1 MPQIK
6 HSLDTEVRAS
16 SVGKGLFI
24 GACALGLVVAGWPHL
39 RPEPVSSHGRITTSV
54 LFNREI
60 SQIFQKKCF
69 QCHTED
75 NVSMSLTTYRDARP
89 WAVAIKEEIL
99 KKNMPPWSAVNGYGH
114 FSNDVSLTARE
125 VSLITSWADGGAPSG
140 VLLADEDKP
149 AVIIPSLS
157 GWEHGQPDAVIG
169 VAAGEK
175 VAAGSSDRV
184 ARVEVAT
191 GLKQAAWLRSLQLN
205 FTDRRVVRYAA
216 VYELR
221 TGQWLGTWT
230 PTHPFTALPADV
242 AIQLPAAGKVVVE
255 IGYRGADEDVVGA
268 GELGLY
274 FSPTKPAQVAAAL
287 AISAAPISV
296 AAGKAHE
303 RVRTEYTVK
312 SAAAAAA
319 LWPSLGAGATS
330 VEVTA
335 IRPDGV
341 VEPLLWLKDYR
352 ADWPSSYVFKEPV
365 ALPAGTRLVVT
376 AYYDNTGTG
385 VLRAQPSVAV
395 TTVPPGLRVATAR
408 RASRPPASI
417 AP

>member
-1 MPQIK
+1 MHWKTP
-6 HSLDTEVRAS
+6 AA
-16 SVGKGLFI
+16 
-24 GACALGLVVAGWPHL
+24 GAITLGLALAAWQAWQPA
-39 RPEPVSSHGRITTSV
+39 PVYTHGRITTNIV
-54 LFNREI
+54 FNREV

-99 KKNMPPWSAVNGYGH
+99 EKKMPPWSAVSGYGH

-157 GWEHGQPDAVIG
+157 GWEHGQPDAVIA

-175 VAAGSSDRV
+175 VQSGSSDRI
-184 ARVEVAT
+184 ARMEVAT
-191 GLKQAAWLRSLQLN
+191 GLKQAAWLKSLQLN

-230 PTHPFTALPADV
+230 PTHPVSALPRDV
-242 AIQLPAAGKVVVE
+242 AIQLPAGGKVAIE
-255 IGYRGADEDVVGA
+255 IGYRGADEDAVGA

-274 FSPTKPAQVAAAL
+274 FSAAKPAQVASAL
-287 AISAAPISV
+287 EIRAAPISV
-296 AAGKAHE
+296 PAGKARE
-303 RVRTEYTVK
+303 RVRTEFTLK
-312 SAAAAAA
+312 AATAAAA

-365 ALPAGTRLVVT
+365 TLPAGTRLVVT
-376 AYYDNTGTG
+376 AYYDNTGTS
-385 VLRAQPSVAV
+385 VLRARPTVSV
-395 TTVPPGLRVATAR
+395 TAFP
-408 RASRPPASI
+408 SRPAASL

>member
-1 MPQIK
+1 MSWK
-6 HSLDTEVRAS
+6 TRLAGV
-16 SVGKGLFI
+16 L
-24 GACALGLVVAGWPHL
+24 ALGLVVAGWPYL

-69 QCHTED
+69 QCHTEA

-99 KKNMPPWSAVNGYGH
+99 EKKMPPWSAVTGYGH
-114 FSNDVSLTARE
+114 FANDVSLTARE

-149 AVIIPSLS
+149 AVSIPSLS
-157 GWEHGQPDAVIG
+157 GWEHGEPNTLVA
-169 VAAGEK
+169 VAASEK
-175 VAAGSSDRV
+175 VAADSKDRT
-184 ARVEVAT
+184 ARIEVAT
-191 GLKQAAWLRSLQLN
+191 GLTQAKWLSSLQLN
-205 FTDRRVVRYAA
+205 FADRRVIRYAA

-221 TGQWLGTWT
+221 TGQWLGTWS
-230 PTHPFTALPADV
+230 PTHAVSAMPAGV
-242 AIQLPAAGKVVVE
+242 AIQLPAGGRVAIE
-255 IGYRGADEDVVGA
+255 IGYRGTFEEASGA

-274 FSPTKPAQVAAAL
+274 FSADKPAQ
-287 AISAAPISV
+287 IAPPLELKAPLV
-296 AAGKAHE
+296 TVVAGKTRE
-303 RVRTEYTVK
+303 RVRTELTLK
-312 SAAAAAA
+312 SATTAAA

-335 IRPDGV
+335 LRPDGV

-352 ADWPSSYVFKEPV
+352 PDWPSSYVFKEPV
-365 ALPAGTRLVVT
+365 TFPAGTRLTVT
-376 AYYDNTGTG
+376 AYYDNPGTTP
-385 VLRAQPSVAV
+385 LRAQLALSVTAF
-395 TTVPPGLRVATAR
+395 TPLQRVATAR
-408 RASRPPASI
+408 QASRPAASL

>member
-1 MPQIK
+1 MQWK
-6 HSLDTEVRAS
+6 TFLA
-16 SVGKGLFI
+16 
-24 GACALGLVVAGWPHL
+24 GALALGLVVAGWPYL
-39 RPEPVSSHGRITTSV
+39 RPEPVSSHGRITTNIV
-54 LFNREI
+54 FNREV

-75 NVSMSLTTYRDARP
+75 NVSMSLTTYKDARP

-99 KKNMPPWSAVNGYGH
+99 EKKMPPWSAVSGYGH

-149 AVIIPSLS
+149 AVIIPSLN

-169 VAAGEK
+169 VAASEK

-191 GLKQAAWLRSLQLN
+191 GLKQASWLKSLQLN

-230 PTHPFTALPADV
+230 PTHPVSALPADV
-242 AIQLPAAGKVVVE
+242 AIQLPAGGKLAIE
-255 IGYRGADEDVVGA
+255 IGYRGADEDASGA

-274 FSPTKPAQVAAAL
+274 FAAARPAQVASPL
-287 AISAAPISV
+287 EISGAPISV
-296 AAGKAHE
+296 PAGKARE

-312 SAAAAAA
+312 SATAAAA

-365 ALPAGTRLVVT
+365 TLPAGTRLMVT
-376 AYYDNTGTG
+376 AYYDNTGSS
-385 VLRAQPSVAV
+385 VLRAQPSVSV
-395 TTVPPGLRVATAR
+395 TAFP
-408 RASRPPASI
+408 SRPAATL

>member
-1 MPQIK
+1 MNRTTP
-6 HSLDTEVRAS
+6 LA
-16 SVGKGLFI
+16 
-24 GACALGLVVAGWPHL
+24 GAVALGMVVAGWPYL
-39 RPEPVSSHGRITTSV
+39 RPEPVATHGRITTNIV
-54 LFNREI
+54 FNREV

-69 QCHTED
+69 QCHTEG
-75 NVSMSLTTYRDARP
+75 NVAMSLTTYKDARP

-99 KKNMPPWSAVNGYGH
+99 EKKMPPWSAVSGYGH

-125 VSLITSWADGGAPSG
+125 ISLITSWADGGAPSG
-140 VLLADEDKP
+140 VLMADEDKP

-157 GWEHGQPDAVIG
+157 GWEHGPPDALIP

-191 GLKQAAWLRSLQLN
+191 GLKQAAWLKSLQLN

-230 PTHPFTALPADV
+230 PTHPVSALPAGA
-242 AIQLPAAGKVVVE
+242 AIQLPASGKVAIE
-255 IGYRGADEDVVGA
+255 IGYRGADDAAVGA

-274 FSPTKPAQVAAAL
+274 FAAAKPAQVASAL

-296 AAGKAHE
+296 PAGKARE

-312 SAAAAAA
+312 SAIAAAA

-365 ALPAGTRLVVT
+365 TLAAGTRLVVT
-376 AYYDNTGTG
+376 AYYDNTGTSA
-385 VLRAQPSVAV
+385 LRAQPAVSV
-395 TTVPPGLRVATAR
+395 TTVPPRLRGATAR
-408 RASRPPASI
+408 QASRPPATL

>member
-1 MPQIK
+1 MTWKTP
-6 HSLDTEVRAS
+6 LA
-16 SVGKGLFI
+16 
-24 GACALGLVVAGWPHL
+24 GAVALGLVVAGWPYL
-39 RPEPVSSHGRITTSV
+39 RPQPVETHGRITTSV

-69 QCHTED
+69 QCHTEN
-75 NVSMSLTTYRDARP
+75 NVSMSLTTYKDARP

-99 KKNMPPWSAVNGYGH
+99 EKKMPPWSAVAGYGH

-149 AVIIPSLS
+149 AVIVPSLS
-157 GWEHGQPDAVIG
+157 GWEHGPPDAVIA

-175 VAAGSSDRV
+175 IAAGSGDRV

-191 GLKQAAWLRSLQLN
+191 GLKQAAWLKSLQLN

-216 VYELR
+216 VYESG

-230 PTHPFTALPADV
+230 PTHPVASLPADA
-242 AIQLPAAGKVVVE
+242 AIQLPPGGKVVVE
-255 IGYRGADEDVVGA
+255 IGYRGTDEDVVGA
-268 GELGLY
+268 GELGWY
-274 FSPTKPAQVAAAL
+274 FFPARPALTASALAVAAA
-287 AISAAPISV
+287 PVSV
-296 AAGKAHE
+296 PAGKTRE
-303 RVRTEYTVK
+303 RVRSELAVK
-312 SAAAAAA
+312 TATRAAA

-365 ALPAGTRLVVT
+365 SLPAGTRLVVT
-376 AYYDNTGTG
+376 TYYDNTGSSA
-385 VLRAQPSVAV
+385 LRAQPSVSVTAV
-395 TTVPPGLRVATAR
+395 P
-408 RASRPPASI
+408 SRPVASPA
-417 AP
+417 P

>member
-1 MPQIK
+1 MNWKTP
-6 HSLDTEVRAS
+6 LA
-16 SVGKGLFI
+16 
-24 GACALGLVVAGWPHL
+24 GAVALGLVVAGWPHL
-39 RPEPVSSHGRITTSV
+39 RPEPVSSHGRITTNIV
-54 LFNREI
+54 FNREV

-69 QCHTED
+69 QCHTEG
-75 NVSMSLTTYRDARP
+75 NVSMSLTTYKDARP

-99 KKNMPPWSAVNGYGH
+99 EKKMPPWSAVSGYGH
-114 FSNDVSLTARE
+114 FANDVSLTARE
-125 VSLITSWADGGAPSG
+125 VSLILSWADGGAPSG

-157 GWEHGQPDAVIG
+157 GWEHGPPDAVIA
-169 VAAGEK
+169 VAGGEK

-184 ARVEVAT
+184 ARIEVAT
-191 GLKQAAWLRSLQLN
+191 GLKQASWLRSLQLN

-230 PTHPFTALPADV
+230 PTHPVSALPADV
-242 AIQLPAAGKVVVE
+242 AIQLPAGGKVAIEV
-255 IGYRGADEDVVGA
+255 GYRGASDDAVGA

-274 FSPTKPAQVAAAL
+274 FAAAKPAQVASPL
-287 AISAAPISV
+287 EISAAPISV
-296 AAGKAHE
+296 PAGKARE

-312 SAAAAAA
+312 SATSAAA

-365 ALPAGTRLVVT
+365 TLAAGTRLVVT
-376 AYYDNTGTG
+376 AYYDNTGTS
-385 VLRAQPSVAV
+385 VLRAQPSLSV
-395 TTVPPGLRVATAR
+395 TAFP
-408 RASRPPASI
+408 SRPAATL

>member
-1 MPQIK
+1 M
-6 HSLDTEVRAS
+6 
-16 SVGKGLFI
+16 
-24 GACALGLVVAGWPHL
+24 AGWPYSS
-39 RPEPVSSHGRITTSV
+39 PEPVSSHGRITTNIV
-54 LFNREI
+54 FNREV

-69 QCHTED
+69 QCHTEG

-99 KKNMPPWSAVNGYGH
+99 EKQMPPWSAVTGYGH

-125 VSLITSWADGGAPSG
+125 ISLITSWADGGAPSG

-149 AVIIPSLS
+149 AVIIPSLT
-157 GWEHGQPDAVIG
+157 GWEHGEPDAVIP

-184 ARVEVAT
+184 ARVEVPT
-191 GLKQAAWLRSLQLN
+191 GLKAASWLQSLQLN

-230 PTHPFTALPADV
+230 PTHPVSALPADV
-242 AIQLPAAGKVVVE
+242 AIPLPAGGKIAVE
-255 IGYRGADEDVVGA
+255 IGYRGTEEDAVGA

-274 FSPTKPAQVAAAL
+274 FSESKPAQL
-287 AISAAPISV
+287 AVPLEINAVPVSV
-296 AAGKAHE
+296 AAGQASE
-303 RVRTEYTVK
+303 RVRTEFTIK
-312 SAAAAAA
+312 SATSAAA
-319 LWPSLGAGATS
+319 LWPRLGVGATS

-335 IRPDGV
+335 IHPDGLV
-341 VEPLLWLKDYR
+341 KPLLWLKDYR
-352 ADWPSSYVFKEPV
+352 ADWPSSYVFEQPV
-365 ALPAGTRLVVT
+365 ALPAGTRLAVT
-376 AYYDNTGTG
+376 AYYDNPGDAP
-385 VLRAQPSVAV
+385 LRAQPSLSV
-395 TTVPPGLRVATAR
+395 TAFPQ
-408 RASRPPASI
+408 SRPPASL

>member
-1 MPQIK
+1 MPFAGVV
-6 HSLDTEVRAS
+6 T
-16 SVGKGLFI
+16 
-24 GACALGLVVAGWPHL
+24 LGLVVAGWPYL
-39 RPEPVSSHGRITTSV
+39 RPEPVETHGRITTNIV
-54 LFNREI
+54 FNREV

-69 QCHTED
+69 QCHTEG

-99 KKNMPPWSAVNGYGH
+99 EKKMPPWSAVSGYGH

-125 VSLITSWADGGAPSG
+125 ISLITSWADGGAPSG
-140 VLLADEDKP
+140 VLMADEDKP

-157 GWEHGQPDAVIG
+157 GWEHGQPDAVIAVG
-169 VAAGEK
+169 AGEK

-184 ARVEVAT
+184 ARLEAAT
-191 GLKQAAWLRSLQLN
+191 GLKQAAWLKSLQLN

-230 PTHPFTALPADV
+230 PTHPVSALPQDV
-242 AIQLPAAGKVVVE
+242 AIQLPAGGKVAIE
-255 IGYRGADEDVVGA
+255 IGYRGTDADAVGA

-274 FSPTKPAQVAAAL
+274 FAPAKPAQAASVL
-287 AISAAPISV
+287 AITAAPVSV
-296 AAGKAHE
+296 AAGKSRE

-312 SAAAAAA
+312 SATTAAA

-341 VEPLLWLKDYR
+341 VDPLLWLKDYR

-365 ALPAGTRLVVT
+365 TLPAGTRLVMT
-376 AYYDNTGTG
+376 AYYDNTGTS
-385 VLRAQPSVAV
+385 VLRAQPTVSVTAV
-395 TTVPPGLRVATAR
+395 PLSRLRVATAR
-408 RASRPPASI
+408 QARPVAPPA
-417 AP
+417 P